1 MEAIEGKDLKA
12 IGYQTLM
19 QAASQY
25 IAESMPLCERPEA
38 VADLIR
44 PMALGLDQEVFWVL
58 HLTAKNAVIRIV
70 QATVGLAD
78 RTQVHPREV
87 FREAIRDNA
96 CRVILAHNHPSGD
109 ATPSS
114 QDISATRQLVEAGK
128 ILGIEVLDH
137 IVIGVLRS
145 DGVRSLV
152 SMREQNLLCF

>member
-1 MEAIEGKDLKA
+1 MEISSNDLKT

-25 IAESMPLCERPEA
+25 VAESMPLCEKPEA

-44 PMALGLDQEVFWVL
+44 PMAIGLEQEVFWVL
-58 HLTAKNAVIRIV
+58 HLTAKNAVIRMV
-70 QATVGLAD
+70 QVTVGLAD

-96 CRVILAHNHPSGD
+96 CRIILAHNHPSGD
-109 ATPSS
+109 ATPSA
-114 QDISATRQLVEAGK
+114 QDIQATRQLVEAGK

-137 IVIGVLRS
+137 IVIGAARE
-145 DGVRSLV
+145 RSLV
-152 SMREQNLLCF
+152 SMREQNIL

>member
-1 MEAIEGKDLKA
+1 MEISSNDLKT

-25 IAESMPLCERPEA
+25 VAESMPLCEKPEA

-44 PMALGLDQEVFWVL
+44 PMAIGLEQEVFWVL
-58 HLTAKNAVIRIV
+58 HLTAKNAVIRMMQV
-70 QATVGLAD
+70 TVGLAD

-96 CRVILAHNHPSGD
+96 CRIILAHNHPSGD
-109 ATPSS
+109 ATPSA
-114 QDISATRQLVEAGK
+114 QDIQATRQLVEAGK

-137 IVIGVLRS
+137 IVIGAARE
-145 DGVRSLV
+145 RSLV
-152 SMREQNLLCF
+152 SMREQNIL